1 MDEAGLVRLEIDESA
16 VDVDLLRAVLV
27 EKTKPS
33 TREGY
38 TKDLMDFF
46 LFVTQGE
53 EVYKIEGPKR
63 KSEIKTQ
70 VKVELSECC

>member
-1 MDEAGLVRLEIDESA
+1 MDEGYRWDAIAMETSGLVRLEIDESA

-38 TKDLMDFF
+38 TKDLVDFF
-46 LFVTQGE
+46 
-53 EVYKIEGPKR
+53 Y
-63 KSEIKTQ
+63 S
-70 VKVELSECC
+70 